1 LFSTV
6 TDQQVTFVN
15 APGLAAER
23 GLQTELITL
32 TESPNHR
39 SLVDVRVVA
48 PDGSA
53 VNVAGTLSGPQE
65 VEKVVQI
72 NGRSFDLRAE
82 GEPDPALL
90 RPAWGARQ
98 DRHAARRGRRQHP
111 GRADEP
117 GHQRQGRD
125 GDAAAGSRRAADV
138 RAAIGAAVGAT
149 TLEVVDLS

>member
-1 LFSTV
+1 MRVCGELASEDVEVLRLSALRGLFSTV

-82 GEPDPALL
+82 G
-90 RPAWGARQ
+90 
-98 DRHAARRGRRQHP
+98 
-111 GRADEP
+111 
-117 GHQRQGRD
+117 
-125 GDAAAGSRRAADV
+125 
-138 RAAIGAAVGAT
+138 
-149 TLEVVDLS
+149 